1 MISDLL
7 VLLKDATNDHL
18 AANLGWGGT
27 QPDHGQVVFLDGEK
41 ADGLELKLGA
51 VSLLVVNLEQEHTLR
66 PGDPYRVVQADGT
79 TQRVQPPIHL
89 NVYVLFIARF
99 KEYQQSL
106 RYISLILQFF
116 QTHRV
121 LDHENTPAL
130 SDRIEKV
137 IMEFTTL
144 PFSETYNLWS
154 LLRSAYQPSLL
165 YKVRMVAYQDEDGLS
180 AAAAATPTVR
190 INQ

>member
-7 VLLKDATNDHL
+7 VTLKDAVNDHL
-18 AANLGWGGT
+18 AASSGWGGA
-27 QPDHGQVVFLDGEK
+27 QADHGQVVFGDSDK
-41 ADGLELKLGA
+41 ADGLELKIGA
-51 VSLLVVNLEQEHTLR
+51 VTLLMVNLEQEHTLR
-66 PGDPYRVVQADGT
+66 PGDPYKVTLADGT

-89 NVYVLFIARF
+89 NVYILFAARF

-121 LDHENTPAL
+121 LDHQSTPGL
-130 SDRIEKV
+130 SERIEKV
-137 IMEFTTL
+137 IMELITL
-144 PFSETYNLWS
+144 PFSEHYNLWS
-154 LLRSAYQPSLL
+154 LLRSSYQPSLL
-165 YKVRMVAYQDEDGLS
+165 YKVRMVVYQDQDGL
-180 AAAAATPTVR
+180 AAPAAGTMAMR